1 MPKYNKNI
9 QKFIKDNNI
18 NIKYFEKNE
27 DAIIHSKYDI
37 NQVVARWGIYGNLEK
52 SMISIANIFG
62 KSMYDTQNIL
72 LELNELF
79 DETAGNY
86 QKRSLQML
94 NYSKDDI
101 IKELEESFYVDAIRL
116 SEIEKDKYVIR
127 DNGMHRAIIIKS
139 HYINELSKCNITEK
153 IEEIKKKYTIPV
165 LVEKIDIIK
174 TYSNYLLHLI
184 NKNFSIELE
193 LDNKYKKTNRVVLYD
208 EEEKKHILNDKELIK
223 YVKENIP
230 KTLNEILKEKI
241 TKVYTEDEYFKR
253 YVDKQLKGTII
264 EKAMCLK

>member
-1 MPKYNKNI
+1 
-9 QKFIKDNNI
+9 
-18 NIKYFEKNE
+18 
-27 DAIIHSKYDI
+27 
-37 NQVVARWGIYGNLEK
+37 
-52 SMISIANIFG
+52 
-62 KSMYDTQNIL
+62 
-72 LELNELF
+72 
-79 DETAGNY
+79 
-86 QKRSLQML
+86 ML

-101 IKELEESFYVDAIRL
+101 IKELEESFYIDAIRL
-116 SEIEKDKYVIR
+116 SEIGKDKYVIR

-139 HYINELSKCNITEK
+139 HYINELSKCNIAEK

-193 LDNKYKKTNRVVLYD
+193 LDNQYKKTNRVVLYD

-230 KTLNEILKEKI
+230 KTLNEILKKKI

-253 YVDKQLKGTII
+253 YVDKQLNGTII
-264 EKAMCLK
+264 EKSMCLK